1 MKRLQDGTIAV
12 KGDSFPAFLYPHDGY
27 DPDDLNFGLLRGP
40 ILLCVCG
47 LLQVFIV
54 SLTLAFLVL

>member
-1 MKRLQDGTIAV
+1 MKKLQDGTVTV

-40 ILLCVCG
+40 LLLHVSDSS
-47 LLQVFIV
+47 LRVFIV
-54 SLTLAFLVL
+54 S